1 MMFEFGF
8 WVGKRW
14 NDTMLK
20 QTSFNLIDSRCGHT
34 ENIKCRLLIGTALDF
49 WCDRGCF
56 FNCHSHI
63 VDGTTSKNFY
73 LPSCHWLTNIASMYT
88 CQCQPGFWQKKN
100 EFNFKSKAQAFFV
113 SDCNFY
119 ASRISASLWI
129 RRLQI
134 DLWNACDVFRNRNLP
149 LVARLELT
157 DFLKRFCTGVVLSS
171 YLENRPYERPWN
183 WCFEKFEKL
192 LT

>member
-1 MMFEFGF
+1 MCQCIGTRGVFKVLRNDSNASSDYLMMFEFGF

-88 CQCQPGFWQKKN
+88 CQCQPGFWQKKKWIQ
-100 EFNFKSKAQAFFV
+100 FQIKGP
-113 SDCNFY
+113 
-119 ASRISASLWI
+119 SLLCI
-129 RRLQI
+129 RLQ
-134 DLWNACDVFRNRNLP
+134 
-149 LVARLELT
+149 
-157 DFLKRFCTGVVLSS
+157 FLCLS
-171 YLENRPYERPWN
+171 Y
-183 WCFEKFEKL
+183 
-192 LT
+192 